1 MDPCK
6 AVLYLKRVV
15 VILPS
20 FPTVPMVCDGAQ
32 AKKWCF
38 PLNTSYKAKSN
49 CPRAKNISS
58 KAPSAAVKELQ

>member
-6 AVLYLKRVV
+6 AVLDLKRVV

-32 AKKWCF
+32 AKK
-38 PLNTSYKAKSN
+38 
-49 CPRAKNISS
+49 
-58 KAPSAAVKELQ
+58 